1 MTVHPILAALRRH
14 KAGVTLITLQIA
26 LTLAIVCNAVFIIGQ
41 RVERVNRPT
50 GMDERNLFLI
60 EQEWIGAPSADDPAS
75 IEKLD
80 AMQRSDLATLRNLP
94 DVESVATIS
103 SLPLL
108 NSSWTGGVGLKPDQQ
123 HGTANAAYY
132 FGDNQ
137 MLKTLGLHLIAG
149 RNFAAGEISHR
160 GSRGT
165 GEPPIAIVTKALAD
179 KLFPNDSALGKTVY
193 LDGGATPTTIIGV
206 VARMQ
211 IPATGRW
218 GNSFA
223 WNSVLQPV
231 RLDASYTRT
240 ALRAKPGRLNA
251 AMREARKALFD
262 ANPMR
267 VMENQPDIGIG
278 IFPFS
283 EIRARAYRADIGM
296 AILMGV
302 ICVILLAV
310 TGAGIVGLTSFWV
323 GQRHKQIGIRR
334 ALGATRRDILRYFQT
349 ENLMIAGAGVVL
361 GAILAVGLNL
371 WMMQQF
377 AMDRMSLLYVF
388 TGVIALLALGQLA
401 VLAPA
406 LRAAAVPPVEAT
418 RSV

>member
-1 MTVHPILAALRRH
+1 MTLHPILAALKKH
-14 KAGVTLITLQIA
+14 KAGVILITLQIA

-41 RVERVNRPT
+41 RIERVNRPT
-50 GMDERNLFLI
+50 GLDEQNLFLI
-60 EQEWIGAPSADDPAS
+60 QQAWVGAPTGDDAAS

-94 DVESVATIS
+94 NVESVANIN

-108 NSSWTGGVGLKPDQQ
+108 QSSWTGGVGLKPNQQ
-123 HGTANAAYY
+123 HSTEHAAYY
-132 FGDNQ
+132 FGDEQ
-137 MLKTLGLHLIAG
+137 MIPTLGLRLVAG
-149 RNFAAGEISHR
+149 RNFSAGEIDHR
-160 GSRGT
+160 GFRGT
-165 GEPPIAIVTKALAD
+165 GESPIAIVTKALAD
-179 KLFPNDSALGKTVY
+179 KLFPNDNALGKTIY
-193 LDGGATPTTIIGV
+193 LDGGATPTIIIGV

-211 IPATGRW
+211 IPATGSW

-240 ALRAKPGRLNA
+240 ALRAKPGRMDA

-262 ANPMR
+262 ANPLR

-283 EIRARAYRADIGM
+283 DIRAHAYRADVGM

-334 ALGATRRDILRYFQT
+334 ALGATRHDILRYFQT

-377 AMDRMSLLYVF
+377 AMDRMSLLYVL
-388 TGVIALLALGQLA
+388 TGVIVLLALGQLA